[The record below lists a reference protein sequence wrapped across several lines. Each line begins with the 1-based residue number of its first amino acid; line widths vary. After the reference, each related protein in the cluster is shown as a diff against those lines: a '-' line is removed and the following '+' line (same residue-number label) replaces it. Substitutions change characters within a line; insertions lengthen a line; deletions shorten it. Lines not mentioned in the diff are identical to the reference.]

1 MTETED
7 WYERLARASSL
18 DGDDAAIRFTARY
31 EPIGGAGDKVSPP
44 TYPVDSPEKSPYLIE
59 ERWDDSGAKVD
70 VVLLDSRQAQANRC
84 EEALQDEIDAGRIE
98 LPHLVLST
106 VAHGT
111 PIRITSLEAPHRS
124 RDAYFR
130 DAEDTN
136 GQPFDATEAGAALRA
151 VRPED
156 AAPMYRHSPADLVYG
171 VWDSHRD
178 LRLATRFPRVYTS
191 EMVGWDVVA
200 GRRAA
205 GRFDLVV
212 SGGRKVLG
220 GQENWEPGDG
230 SKGTRLS
237 KFGHGSIPPSEARGG
252 GVVARRL
259 TRAGSIG
266 FAGLARVRF
275 GELPEAAARAGRAVL
290 ATLALLGDRAA
301 FGHPAVFLRSGC
313 ELVLA
318 GETLAWVGRSGRE
331 HPFTLDL
338 DGARE
343 LFAHAVARAE
353 AEGLSWS
360 ASPVELRPQAK
371 LRDLINEAYYSSPAE
386 VD

>member
-1 MTETED
+1 
-7 WYERLARASSL
+7 
-18 DGDDAAIRFTARY
+18 
-31 EPIGGAGDKVSPP
+31 
-44 TYPVDSPEKSPYLIE
+44 
-59 ERWDDSGAKVD
+59 
-70 VVLLDSRQAQANRC
+70 
-84 EEALQDEIDAGRIE
+84 
-98 LPHLVLST
+98 
-106 VAHGT
+106 
-111 PIRITSLEAPHRS
+111 
-124 RDAYFR
+124 
-130 DAEDTN
+130 
-136 GQPFDATEAGAALRA
+136 
-151 VRPED
+151 
-156 AAPMYRHSPADLVYG
+156 
-171 VWDSHRD
+171 

-191 EMVGWDVVA
+191 EVVGWDVVA

-275 GELPEAAARAGRAVL
+275 GELSEAAARAGRAVL